1 MISTSYTYYH
11 TTYGGELSETEFNK
25 YYKKAQY
32 KLDNITNGLFGQADE
47 QHATQTMLTD
57 VRELTCNVIDKLS
70 AIDEAQ
76 ADFGE
81 TLGIKSIK
89 VGSVSK
95 TFAGTS
101 AGEKASSTD
110 ATLNGNIRDIVIEY
124 CGKYGWGCRWV

>member
-1 MISTSYTYYH
+1 MISTSYSYYH

-47 QHATQTMLTD
+47 EHATETMLTD
-57 VRELTCNVIDKLS
+57 VRELTCNVVDKLS
-70 AIDEAQ
+70 AVETAQ
-76 ADFGE
+76 QEFGDN
-81 TLGIKSIK
+81 LGLKSIK

-101 AGEKASSTD
+101 AGEKASSTA
-110 ATLNGNIRDIVIEY
+110 ATLNGYIRDLVIEY